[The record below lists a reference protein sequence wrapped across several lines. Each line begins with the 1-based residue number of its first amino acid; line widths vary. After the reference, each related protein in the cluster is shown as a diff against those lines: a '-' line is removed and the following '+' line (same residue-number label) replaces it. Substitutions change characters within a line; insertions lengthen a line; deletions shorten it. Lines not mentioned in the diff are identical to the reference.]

1 MNYLKRLFIAIKL
14 PTPVKAGL
22 SALEHPS
29 PNLKW
34 MNPEQLHI
42 TLYFLGNTN
51 TAHIDKIKDIIR
63 QNVAGLKSIRLKLS
77 GIGLEKERMV
87 WVRVSDSGEKL
98 YALHEN
104 LKKAFINEKIG
115 ETPRG
120 RIFQPHILLAKIK
133 EGLGDQ
139 NEILELKKAFK
150 TLDIEAK
157 SIGLFESKLEPS
169 GAKHTEIFD
178 IEFGKTEGKPK
189 ILDPRTSVDL

>member
-104 LKKAFINEKIG
+104 LKKAFIKEK
-115 ETPRG
+115 
-120 RIFQPHILLAKIK
+120 
-133 EGLGDQ
+133 
-139 NEILELKKAFK
+139 
-150 TLDIEAK
+150 
-157 SIGLFESKLEPS
+157 
-169 GAKHTEIFD
+169 
-178 IEFGKTEGKPK
+178 
-189 ILDPRTSVDL
+189 